1 MEVVFSRKFLSFVLC
16 LLINKFNFFFS
27 FFFYF
32 FSLLFVTQRN
42 KLKNNYIYNI
52 ISNGID
58 FLLFFDRSEKIFLS
72 KILKVSI
79 SLFKS
84 DTKFLSN
91 LIVSR
96 LYFIVIKRMYFKIFK
111 VLIRLDKYM
120 IFF

>member
-1 MEVVFSRKFLSFVLC
+1 MELT
-16 LLINKFNFFFS
+16 FFF
-27 FFFYF
+27 
-32 FSLLFVTQRN
+32 
-42 KLKNNYIYNI
+42 
-52 ISNGID
+52 
-58 FLLFFDRSEKIFLS
+58 FFDRSEKNFLS